1 MNKFFWAR
9 APATARPERPS
20 GFSSSPPT
28 SFTHPPGASPGA
40 VMRVARVHPRAP
52 ALFRASADAPDPPRR
67 RDYDALL
74 SRGARGGPPALF
86 LAPMEGLGDR
96 RLRRALA
103 LSTGGFDEACR
114 EFTRVPGVISQ
125 GAKPEKL
132 LRGIALNGYDAEEL
146 LAPATLRADEHYDCH
161 PTMTGYSSRAY
172 GGGAPESPRD
182 DESPLSPGSAV
193 IQIPSRAPA
202 LLAAQL
208 MGSNP
213 DLLETCASYL
223 ATETSAPRV
232 DLNCGCPAG
241 LVTGKGAGSSLLRD
255 PLRVRECVAAV
266 ARGVAGTGCAVTLK
280 LRSGFDD
287 RGLLRENLL
296 AAQEGGAEFVTLHP
310 RTRAQGYSGA
320 ARWEDIA
327 FAADLLRVPV
337 VGNGDVTTPERAF
350 RMVRET
356 GCAGVMIGRG
366 AVQDPL
372 IFHRIREAGGW
383 FGDDGSRAAA
393 LTTAGGRS
401 REEEAEL
408 VRAFLRRFAEEVF
421 AEAPRKPRRSA
432 KRGDDLERFK
442 LGKLKQIVKYLFASN
457 PALEASVAEVLSA
470 DHEETTPGE
479 MLMRVDRLVAERW
492 DTPRDVAVDGFSM
505 RTRYERSEGGGA
517 ARKARAAT

>member
-1 MNKFFWAR
+1 
-9 APATARPERPS
+9 
-20 GFSSSPPT
+20 
-28 SFTHPPGASPGA
+28 
-40 VMRVARVHPRAP
+40 
-52 ALFRASADAPDPPRR
+52 
-67 RDYDALL
+67 
-74 SRGARGGPPALF
+74 
-86 LAPMEGLGDR
+86 
-96 RLRRALA
+96 
-103 LSTGGFDEACR
+103 
-114 EFTRVPGVISQ
+114 
-125 GAKPEKL
+125 
-132 LRGIALNGYDAEEL
+132 
-146 LAPATLRADEHYDCH
+146 
-161 PTMTGYSSRAY
+161 
-172 GGGAPESPRD
+172 
-182 DESPLSPGSAV
+182 
-193 IQIPSRAPA
+193 
-202 LLAAQL
+202 

-223 ATETSAPRV
+223 ATETLAPRV

-255 PLRVRECVAAV
+255 PRRVRECVAAV

-296 AAQEGGAEFVTLHP
+296 AAQEGGAEFITLHP

-383 FGDDGSRAAA
+383 FADDERAAA

-457 PALEASVAEVLSA
+457 PALEARVAEVLSA
-470 DHEETTPGE
+470 DHEETSPGE
-479 MLMRVDRLVAERW
+479 MLARVDRLVAERW

-505 RTRYERSEGGGA
+505 RTRYERSEGGAA
-517 ARKARAAT
+517 ARGARAAT